1 MVETLTAVVVPIVT
15 TAKAELDIDS
25 RLVEPDL
32 KRFLT
37 PSVYKYL
44 EATVSASMRMYDPA
58 KIDYVHEAIGELAIQ
73 WDRIL
78 AKYDATKTGF
88 IHFVGIE
95 LAYIARRKLAYLRK
109 KTSSSK
115 TEPIYEESA
124 SVEPDYATE
133 LHSRD
138 CQEMAKGLLKHLDSQ
153 ASWIVW
159 NHARGFTFEDIA
171 LSLKLS
177 RNTVQGIYKGAI
189 EKLRRLSTEQALAT
203 RLR

>member
-1 MVETLTAVVVPIVT
+1 MVGATAAVVVPILT
-15 TAKAELDIDS
+15 QTSRELDIDS

-32 KRFLT
+32 ERFLT
-37 PSVYKYL
+37 PSVYRYL
-44 EATVSASMRMYDPA
+44 EATVSASMRVYDPA
-58 KIDYVHEAIGELAIQ
+58 KLDYVHEAIGELALQ
-73 WDRIL
+73 WDRIV

-95 LAYIARRKLAYLRK
+95 LAYIARRKLAYTRK
-109 KTSSSK
+109 KISSSK

-133 LHSRD
+133 LHNQD
-138 CQEMAKGLLKHLDSQ
+138 CQAMAKGLLKHLDNT

-171 LSLKLS
+171 ISLKLS